1 MIVILHIINS
11 DLDSFNSDSGLA
23 QFIFWVSH
31 VQIASVALRGA
42 DGKEYTVEV
51 GRGTVC
57 AQRPFNLTILSRDP
71 ACSRPVMGSGDI
83 TVETDWKHKETQI

>member
-1 MIVILHIINS
+1 M
-11 DLDSFNSDSGLA
+11 
-23 QFIFWVSH
+23 SH
-31 VQIASVALRGA
+31 VQIAGIALRMA
-42 DGKEYTVEV
+42 DGREYTVEV

-83 TVETDWKHKETQI
+83 TVETDCKLKETQI